1 MILLGNPA
9 MALKARPSQELLHV
23 VTYYGIDH
31 TRCMTVYLCES
42 KIEISPRCTLYP
54 AWQLA
59 SRSGARAG
67 LSTLAVPDHHYTMHS
82 YSRLAVS
89 HPWMLS

>member
-31 TRCMTVYLCES
+31 TRCMTVYLCV
-42 KIEISPRCTLYP
+42 KKN
-54 AWQLA
+54 
-59 SRSGARAG
+59 
-67 LSTLAVPDHHYTMHS
+67 
-82 YSRLAVS
+82 
-89 HPWMLS
+89 